1 MGRNMQETVN
11 KKRNIIVIAV
21 IAAVIV
27 ISFVAMLVIRKTS
40 GPRLDVVV
48 QYGNQE
54 ILRVPLSKD
63 AMYKIEDGRAIEVPK
78 DTTLASLG
86 EEAYPSQH
94 DVNLLEIKGGE
105 VWVPESNC
113 SNQVCV
119 SIGKL
124 SGSDYD
130 FPITCLPHGIIVV
143 IE

>member
-1 MGRNMQETVN
+1 MQETVN

-21 IAAVIV
+21 IAAVII

-48 QYGNQE
+48 QYK
-54 ILRVPLSKD
+54 V
-63 AMYKIEDGRAIEVPK
+63 EDGKAIEVPK
-78 DTTLASLG
+78 DTTLSSLG

-94 DVNLLEIKGGE
+94 DVNLLEIKDGE